1 MGYCEDS
8 ALALLGMRFDLNPAI
23 GRKGRVSS
31 GLIIAVIALCAL
43 WAYGCASKIPRQT
56 TEHHVYVA
64 ERTRVGEAMVT
75 VEDVTFR
82 EGKRRACLFLG
93 GAQFKETSSSA
104 FREGLFYEG
113 MSGNTIKMSHREYR
127 RDLDNPSWVTP
138 MKHDLSTSPVF
149 WFLDF
154 RVKVI
159 EATSEAIQFVEIGRP
174 MHHGTPQKGPSAVNI
189 DARVND
195 RSFPVKL
202 LLAAGSYKIQP
213 VGILGGGEYNGWKSH
228 AQGAIWFNRYC
239 VESDEFYFCEGTSRG
254 FTSDIMAFESAR
266 SRIFVLRKTQ
276 YVYFYIAT
284 DGHIDNAGGVSLR
297 LEPVSAPDILVMELS
312 PGGGPF
318 GTKIRIKGEG
328 FGQEQSG
335 MMGPQEG
342 YYSFVSFRR
351 DNDSRSAIVTKYPF
365 WSDEEITV
373 ILEDLFFDQN
383 GDSLKDGNETLLDV
397 DGLAPGK
404 YYVTVHTVW
413 FHDGNNNGIYD
424 GRHERHL
431 AFPGNAQVFEV
442 IGVEPVADPGRASRP
457 YGL

>member
-8 ALALLGMRFDLNPAI
+8 ALALLGMRLDLNPAI

-31 GLIIAVIALCAL
+31 GLIIAVIALCVL

-82 EGKRRACLFLG
+82 EGKRRACLFWG

-113 MSGNTIKMSHREYR
+113 MSGNTIEMSHREYR

-159 EATSEAIQFVEIGRP
+159 EATSEAIRFVEIGRP

-195 RSFPVKL
+195 RSLPVKF

-228 AQGAIWFNRYC
+228 AQGATWFNRYC

-254 FTSDIMAFESAR
+254 FSSDIMAFESAR
-266 SRIFVLRKTQ
+266 SRIFALRETQ
-276 YVYFYIAT
+276 YVHFYIAT
-284 DGHIDNAGGVSLR
+284 DAHVDNAGGVSLR
-297 LEPVSAPDILVMELS
+297 LEPASAPDILVFELIGVELVADAGPDVSILMAHQEGTVIRGKVSDSDGNTLSCRWLDGEDELS
-312 PGGGPF
+312 PW
-318 GTKIRIKGEG
+318 TVAEESGECLLHLRSVPEYPVG
-328 FGQEQSG
+328 DHVLVLE
-335 MMGPQEG
+335 
-342 YYSFVSFRR
+342 VSDGHFT
-351 DNDSRSAIVTKYPF
+351 S
-365 WSDEEITV
+365 SDEMVLTV
-373 ILEDLFFDQN
+373 
-383 GDSLKDGNETLLDV
+383 K
-397 DGLAPGK
+397 P
-404 YYVTVHTVW
+404 
-413 FHDGNNNGIYD
+413 
-424 GRHERHL
+424 
-431 AFPGNAQVFEV
+431 
-442 IGVEPVADPGRASRP
+442 
-457 YGL
+457 